1 MIKEA
6 KRLNQYLKTHPT
18 CLSMSTYRKKDFDFP
33 SFGTQIENQTL
44 SQPYNNPYLSEPI
57 SWLIILANLVVTSL
71 VFFFALKC
79 LKKLCNYQNTNR
91 IDPLH
96 INVEMGHWNRVD
108 ITESSSDQFPTWI
121 LNLGSRQMGKLF
133 NSSLLL
139 KAAFSCF
146 HFQDLFKKIHCVP
159 TKKLVYIKVR
169 FFL

>member
-6 KRLNQYLKTHPT
+6 KRLNQYLTHPT

-33 SFGTQIENQTL
+33 SFETQIENQTL

-96 INVEMGHWNRVD
+96 INVEMGHWHRVD
-108 ITESSSDQFPTWI
+108 ITESSSAKFPTWI
-121 LNLGSRQMGKLF
+121 LNFGLRAKGKTLQF
-133 NSSLLL
+133 KLTF
-139 KAAFSCF
+139 KSCF
-146 HFQDLFKKIHCVP
+146 FMFSFS
-159 TKKLVYIKVR
+159 R
-169 FFL
+169 FV